1 MIFLIIL
8 YIVSVRFVLN
18 KFEKK
23 GGVFNLIFFFTLF
36 HIVYTFMIPIEISYI
51 KFTRFSNRI
60 NLSSIIYLFWSFIAF
75 LGFVLPFMFVY
86 DKEFKELH
94 IKHKQLNVKKHLKNI
109 YVYMIFFIVF
119 GMIFFRDA
127 FIKAGTYAG
136 NVGLSE
142 NSFYKYF
149 IDIVTMVVVVSLSLY
164 FNNKDKLKGFL
175 FLGMLAI
182 WSLYSSDK
190 NPIFLGF
197 VGFLYGI
204 NNIIKLKKKYSF
216 ISLITFILILPI
228 FAILFNNYRSG
239 NFKGIELYK
248 SLYSNSDPRG
258 PFESIITA
266 EKEYLKQDFR
276 FGTTY
281 LESTVNWIPSFIW
294 KSRPEDLATS
304 YAKENINSYSK
315 GMGLGYSPIA
325 EGVLNFGFLGPFFHY
340 FFISCC
346 IVILIK
352 FQKRYSKNEMTSFI
366 FYMFLIYFIVL
377 MHRSPFN
384 LPAVFFRIYLPLLLV
399 FQIRKFT
406 YK

>member
-23 GGVFNLIFFFTLF
+23 GGVFNLVFFFTLF
-36 HIVYTFMIPIEISYI
+36 HIVYTFMIPVEITYIE
-51 KFTRFSNRI
+51 FTRFSNRT
-60 NLSSIIYLFWSFIAF
+60 NLSPVVYLFWSYIAF
-75 LGFVLPFMFVY
+75 LGFVIPFMFVY

-94 IKHKQLNVKKHLKNI
+94 IKHKYLKVKKHLKNI
-109 YVYMIFFIVF
+109 YIYIIFFIVF
-119 GMIFFRDA
+119 GIVFFRDA
-127 FIKAGTYAG
+127 FVKAGTYAG

-149 IDIVTMVVVVSLSLY
+149 IDIGTMVVVVIMSLY

-175 FLGMLAI
+175 FLAILAI

-197 VGFLYGI
+197 VGLLYGI
-204 NNIIKLKKKYSF
+204 NNVVKSQKRYSF
-216 ISLITFILILPI
+216 FGLITLIIVLPI

-239 NFKGIELYK
+239 EFNGVELYK

-266 EKEYLKQDFR
+266 ENSYLNQDFR
-276 FGTTY
+276 LGATY
-281 LESTVNWIPSFIW
+281 LESIVNWIPSFIW
-294 KSRPEDLATS
+294 SSRPEDLATS
-304 YAKENINSYSK
+304 YAKENIESYSK

-340 FFISCC
+340 FFISFC
-346 IVILIK
+346 IIVLIK
-352 FQKRYSKNEMTSFI
+352 WQKKYSKNEMASFI
-366 FYMFLIYFIVL
+366 FYLFLIYFIVL